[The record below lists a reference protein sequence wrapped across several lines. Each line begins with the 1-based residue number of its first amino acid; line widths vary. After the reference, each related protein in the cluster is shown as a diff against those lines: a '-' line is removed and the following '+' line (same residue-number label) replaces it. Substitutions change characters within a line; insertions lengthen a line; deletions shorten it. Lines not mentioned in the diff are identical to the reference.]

1 MVRRLTQRRVYPGL
15 PALPEPTII
24 TNWRMGFIVPLA
36 RTNLVIDP
44 SFELGTT
51 QWSSILG
58 TTVAVST
65 VQSYHGA
72 YSTIVSGTTVAGG
85 GAFIQQG
92 GTGISLVSGSTYAV
106 SMKFIGQAGE
116 LFEYAV
122 CVNGGGDLT
131 VKRFT
136 ATGKW
141 QWIWFLHTATATA
154 GRRLEVRHAQAS
166 SSTFYFDGVQVE
178 LCAAPYYVATT
189 YIDGNQQGLLGAREL
204 PPYTWNGAPNASTSN
219 RSGQTRAGGM
229 VIPFTKYGL
238 VLTAILGLGMAPVDL
253 RAQPYAILDGSQWED
268 ERKADRTIALTM
280 RWGALT
286 PDRREQAIAD
296 LSELLDRDAIGTRQ
310 PLVLTAEPLDS
321 QGKPTQAPIMIPQAT
336 YVGGLEGVLDN
347 LPTGETVATFTQNL
361 PLIIQRDAGA
371 TLGVQTTITA
381 NGILQ
386 RNQPS
391 GAWSAM
397 GTGMTGTSIFSLIY
411 DSLGGVYAGGL
422 FTDMGGTGAD
432 NIAYWTGSAWQV
444 LASATALN
452 SYVVDMAIDANGLLW
467 VVGNFTNAGGV
478 ANGDSVATWNGVSWA
493 APAAGANAVVNAVE
507 INRTGIVYAA
517 GDYTSLGGVAINR
530 IGQWNGS
537 AWSAMGTGATGGAVL
552 CMTVLP
558 NGNVVIGGAF
568 TQVGGVATTDN
579 IALWDGSTWVSMG
592 GVGGNVLALAVAPDG
607 TLYAGGSFTSIGGI
621 TADRIA
627 RWNGVS
633 WEAVGSGVNGTVT
646 FLTAG
651 PDGSIYV
658 MGQFTTAGGMT
669 LPDRLAIWNGAT
681 WTYLDI
687 DTPWTDIFAVAIKK
701 DSSQITIGGTGTGSA
716 TTASITTVNHPG
728 SDVAYPIVKITGPSS
743 GTARIYSL
751 RNLTTNQSIFLN
763 LTLNVGEVAT
773 LNTDPFNL
781 SFVSTFQGNILST
794 ILPGSNLPG
803 FNLQKGDNTIAFFTA
818 STTPTATLTW
828 PVGVNT
834 LPGAIQ

>member
-1 MVRRLTQRRVYPGL
+1 MVDRSTQRRQYPKL
-15 PALPEPTII
+15 PALPEPTWIR
-24 TNWRMGFIVPLA
+24 NWRMGFLVPLA
-36 RTNLVIDP
+36 RTNLIING
-44 SFELGTT
+44 SFESGTT
-51 QWSSILG
+51 AWTQILG
-58 TTVAVST
+58 TTVAVT
-65 VQSYHGA
+65 TAQSFHGA
-72 YSTIVSGTTVAGG
+72 YSTSVTGLTTAGG
-85 GAFIQQG
+85 GAFLQQS
-92 GTGISLVSGSTYAV
+92 GTTLALTAGSVYAV
-106 SMKFIGQAGE
+106 SMKFLGQAGE
-116 LFEYAV
+116 IFEYAV
-122 CVNGGGDLT
+122 CVNGGGNLT

-141 QWIWFLHTATATA
+141 QWITFLHAETSSTTRRLEIRRATA
-154 GRRLEVRHAQAS
+154 G
-166 SSTFYFDGVQVE
+166 SSTFYFDGIQVE
-178 LCAAPYYVATT
+178 LCTAPNYVATT
-189 YIDGNQQGLLGAREL
+189 YIDGSQQGLLGAREL
-204 PPYTWNGAPNASTSN
+204 PPFTWNGTPFASTSN

-229 VIPFTKYGL
+229 VIPFTKFGL
-238 VLTAILGLGMAPVDL
+238 LLTAIIGLGMAPVDL

-268 ERKADRTIALTM
+268 ERKSDRTIALTM

-286 PDRREQAIAD
+286 PDRREQAMAD
-296 LSELLDRDAIGTRQ
+296 LAELLDRDAIATRQ
-310 PLVLTAEPLDS
+310 PMVLTAEHLDS
-321 QGKPTQAPIMIPQAT
+321 QERPLQAPIMIPHAT
-336 YVGGLEGVLDN
+336 YTGGLEGLLDY
-347 LPTGETVATFTQNL
+347 LPTGETPVTFTQNL

-386 RNQPS
+386 RSMPT

-397 GTGMTGTSIFSLIY
+397 GTGMTGTSIFSLLY
-411 DSLGGVYAGGL
+411 DNVGGLYAGGL
-422 FTDMGGTGAD
+422 FTDMGGSGAD
-432 NIAYWTGSAWQV
+432 NIAYWNGSAWSV

-478 ANGDSVATWNGVSWA
+478 ANGDSLATWNGSAWA
-493 APAAGANAVVNAVE
+493 APAAGANAVINAVE
-507 INRTGIVYAA
+507 INRAGIVYAA
-517 GDYTSLGGVAINR
+517 GDFTSLGGVAINR

-552 CMTVLP
+552 CMAVLP

-621 TADRIA
+621 NADRIA
-627 RWNGVS
+627 RWNGVA
-633 WEAVGSGVNGTVT
+633 WEPVGTGVNNTVT

-658 MGQFTTAGGMT
+658 MGQFTTAGGMS
-669 LPDRLAIWNGAT
+669 LPDRLAIWNGAA

-687 DTPWTDIFAVAIKK
+687 DTPWTDIYAVAIKK
-701 DSSQITIGGTGTGSA
+701 DSSQMTIGGTGTGSA
-716 TTASITTVNHPG
+716 TTASLTTVNHPG

-751 RNLTTNQSIFLN
+751 RNLSTNASIFFN
-763 LTLNVGEVAT
+763 LTLNVGETAT
-773 LNTDPFNL
+773 LNLDPFNL

-794 ILPGSNLPG
+794 ILPGSNVPG

-834 LPGAIQ
+834 LPGAVQ